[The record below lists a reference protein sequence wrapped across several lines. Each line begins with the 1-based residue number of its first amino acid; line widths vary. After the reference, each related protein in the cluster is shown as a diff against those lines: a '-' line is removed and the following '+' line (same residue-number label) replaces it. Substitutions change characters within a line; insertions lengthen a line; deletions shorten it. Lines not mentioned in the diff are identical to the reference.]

1 MWFEGS
7 DSFFSRSGVDFR
19 GIAGRTAVSRPDR
32 IGDRIARGAGSI
44 EHGFATPFPREM
56 ARLFLDREP
65 LTQYKDRLF
74 KGSMEEYLERLRTSA
89 TLYVGNVSFYTS
101 EEQIWDLFSRAGPVK
116 AIVMGLDKNLKT
128 PCGFCFVEYHN
139 RPDAER
145 AVKYLNGTKLDD
157 REVRMDF
164 DWGFQE
170 GRQFGR
176 GKSGGQVRD
185 EYRTTYDEGRGG
197 YGKLLKTELDALQNE
212 EEEEGAP
219 GEGYRGERR
228 AAVDASDDANENE
241 AKETDSRAPM
251 VVGAKR
257 GRTDEEED
265 EAPAKSNPR
274 FRGDESDED

>member
-1 MWFEGS
+1 
-7 DSFFSRSGVDFR
+7 
-19 GIAGRTAVSRPDR
+19 
-32 IGDRIARGAGSI
+32 
-44 EHGFATPFPREM
+44 M

-157 REVRMDF
+157 REVRMDAF
-164 DWGFQE
+164 DA
-170 GRQFGR
+170 
-176 GKSGGQVRD
+176 SVVYYVYYVVSHSVRV
-185 EYRTTYDEGRGG
+185 RALRHIVRVGG
-197 YGKLLKTELDALQNE
+197 Y
-212 EEEEGAP
+212 
-219 GEGYRGERR
+219 
-228 AAVDASDDANENE
+228 V
-241 AKETDSRAPM
+241 SRIH
-251 VVGAKR
+251 G
-257 GRTDEEED
+257 
-265 EAPAKSNPR
+265 
-274 FRGDESDED
+274 

>member
-1 MWFEGS
+1 MEVRGFRH
-7 DSFFSRSGVDFR
+7 FFRPPGLKSETSAIERTIRHDR
-19 GIAGRTAVSRPDR
+19 RIAG
-32 IGDRIARGAGSI
+32 GAESI
-44 EHGFATPFPREM
+44 EHGFATPFPRKM

-164 DWGFQE
+164 DWGFVE

-212 EEEEGAP
+212 EEEGAP

-228 AAVDASDDANENE
+228 AAAGDEPKDADDG
-241 AKETDSRAPM
+241 RAPM

-257 GRTDEEED
+257 GREEED
-265 EAPAKSNPR
+265 DDAPAKANPR

>member
-1 MWFEGS
+1 
-7 DSFFSRSGVDFR
+7 
-19 GIAGRTAVSRPDR
+19 
-32 IGDRIARGAGSI
+32 
-44 EHGFATPFPREM
+44 
-56 ARLFLDREP
+56 
-65 LTQYKDRLF
+65 
-74 KGSMEEYLERLRTSA
+74 
-89 TLYVGNVSFYTS
+89 
-101 EEQIWDLFSRAGPVK
+101 VK

-228 AAVDASDDANENE
+228 AAVADADAAAPNEDDG
-241 AKETDSRAPM
+241 RAPM

-257 GRTDEEED
+257 GREEEDDD

>member
-1 MWFEGS
+1 
-7 DSFFSRSGVDFR
+7 
-19 GIAGRTAVSRPDR
+19 
-32 IGDRIARGAGSI
+32 
-44 EHGFATPFPREM
+44 M

-74 KGSMEEYLERLRTSA
+74 KGSMEEYLERLRTSS

-101 EEQIWDLFSRAGPVK
+101 EEQIWDLFTRAGPVK

-212 EEEEGAP
+212 EGDGAKD
-219 GEGYRGERR
+219 EGYRGERR
-228 AAVDASDDANENE
+228 RRGTDGNAADAADAD
-241 AKETDSRAPM
+241 ADAGRLETA
-251 VVGAKR
+251 VGSKR
-257 GRTDEEED
+257 RREDDEEKPPSKE
-265 EAPAKSNPR
+265 NPR
-274 FRGDESDED
+274 FRGDESEED

>member
-1 MWFEGS
+1 MRRWFEGS
-7 DSFFSRSGVDFR
+7 DSFFSRSGVEIR
-19 GIAGRTAVSRPDR
+19 GIAGRTAVSPPDR
-32 IGDRIARGAGSI
+32 LGDRIARGAGSI

-164 DWGFQE
+164 DWGYQE

-228 AAVDASDDANENE
+228 AAAADADAAAPNEDDG
-241 AKETDSRAPM
+241 RAPM

-257 GRTDEEED
+257 GREEEEDD

>member
-1 MWFEGS
+1 MARGFRH
-7 DSFFSRSGVDFR
+7 FFDERVDFYPYNSD
-19 GIAGRTAVSRPDR
+19 IAARRQSARNR
-32 IGDRIARGAGSI
+32 LADRIARGAGSI

-164 DWGFQE
+164 DWGFVE

-212 EEEEGAP
+212 EEESAP

-228 AAVDASDDANENE
+228 AAAGDEPKDADDG
-241 AKETDSRAPM
+241 RAPM
-251 VVGAKR
+251 VVGTKR
-257 GRTDEEED
+257 GREEED
-265 EAPAKSNPR
+265 DDAPLKSNPR

>member
-1 MWFEGS
+1 MRRWFEGS
-7 DSFFSRSGVDFR
+7 DSFFSRSGVEIR
-19 GIAGRTAVSRPDR
+19 GIAGRTAVSPPDR
-32 IGDRIARGAGSI
+32 LGDRIARGAGSI

-228 AAVDASDDANENE
+228 AAAGDEPKDADDG
-241 AKETDSRAPM
+241 RAPM
-251 VVGAKR
+251 VVGTKR
-257 GRTDEEED
+257 GREEED
-265 EAPAKSNPR
+265 DDAPLKSNPR

>member
-1 MWFEGS
+1 MRPSCGS
-7 DSFFSRSGVDFR
+7 RVPTVFFSRSGVRVDFR
-19 GIAGRTAVSRPDR
+19 DIAGRTAVSRP
-32 IGDRIARGAGSI
+32 DRIARGAGSI

-176 GKSGGQVRD
+176 GKIRRAGARRVPHHLRRGPRRVRQAAQD
-185 EYRTTYDEGRGG
+185 RAGRAAERGG
-197 YGKLLKTELDALQNE
+197 G
-212 EEEEGAP
+212 GA
-219 GEGYRGERR
+219 RR
-228 AAVDASDDANENE
+228 AKATAASAGPPPP
-241 AKETDSRAPM
+241 TP
-251 VVGAKR
+251 
-257 GRTDEEED
+257 T
-265 EAPAKSNPR
+265 PPR
-274 FRGDESDED
+274 RMKTTAERPWW